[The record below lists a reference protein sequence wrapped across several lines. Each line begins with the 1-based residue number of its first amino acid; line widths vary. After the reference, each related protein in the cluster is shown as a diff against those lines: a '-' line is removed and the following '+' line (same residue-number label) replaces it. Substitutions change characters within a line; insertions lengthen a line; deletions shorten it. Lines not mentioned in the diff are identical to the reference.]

1 MVYTGQQA
9 NRMSTYH
16 LQPNGLIGHI
26 INSDVMIQEFV
37 GTDTEDLWAQ
47 NRLKTELSDIQHYLN
62 TPVVYRYNEHGHRNN
77 DSVHDIN
84 SSSEPYILVTGD
96 SFTEGIGLA
105 VEETYA
111 QRLKELT
118 GYEVYNLGLG
128 GTGVDSMLHNLVVWS
143 TLATKPPAMVVCQWS
158 DINRSMEM
166 YHSKFF
172 PNTLSKNQQLMG
184 ANHLS
189 EPIPTKRYWIEHFI
203 SSGNELNYF
212 VSRAVIAEWQI
223 KKLFKSSKRVNVVV
237 PGWEVNEFIIH
248 SWANENKI
256 YWTPTPEAHI
266 FRYETDLARDLQHKG
281 RSAHAWLAEEI
292 VKYF

>member
-1 MVYTGQQA
+1 
-9 NRMSTYH
+9 MSTYH

-26 INSDVMIQEFV
+26 IDSMNMVQEFV
-37 GTDTEDLWAQ
+37 GTDKEELWAE
-47 NRLKTELSDIQHYLN
+47 NRLRRQLTDVQHYLN
-62 TPVVYRYNEHGHRNN
+62 TPVVYRYNEHGHRNS

-166 YHSKFF
+166 YNSKFF

-189 EPIPTKRYWIEHFI
+189 DTSFKRPWIEHFI
-203 SSGNELNYF
+203 NSGNELNYF
-212 VSRAVIAEWQI
+212 VSRAISAECQI
-223 KKLFKSSKRVNVVV
+223 KKLYQNSKRVNVVI
-237 PGWEVNEFIIH
+237 PGWEVTH

-256 YWTPTPEAHI
+256 YWTPTPKADI
-266 FRYETDLARDLQHKG
+266 FRYEIDLARDLQHKG
-281 RSAHAWLAEEI
+281 RSAHSWLAQEI
-292 VKYF
+292 IKYF